1 MPFLVPLIAHAM
13 CLQATWH
20 GAMGKTAWAIIAHA
34 VFSSHKL
41 PIAHAMCL
49 QATWHGAM
57 GKIGMTNH
65 ESCLLF
71 LVHMAS
77 HAHKAMPPFFQE
89 FRLNETLTRLGEDKK
104 VIKPKASRVG
114 LTCAIRHRQN

>member
-1 MPFLVPLIAHAM
+1 LPHAM
-13 CLQATWH
+13 LPVDTWH
-20 GAMGKTAWAIIAHA
+20 GRLWELKTAWAIIAHA

-41 PIAHAMCL
+41 PSD
-49 QATWHGAM
+49 M
-57 GKIGMTNH
+57 GKVDMANL

-71 LVHMAS
+71 LVHKAS